1 MKNELTMQ
9 NDSSNSE
16 YSENSKYTFD
26 NFVVGP
32 SNKFAYAAAKAIAS
46 NPISKQETD
55 VANYNP
61 LVIYGVTSLGKTHL
75 LKAIKNEMSEK
86 YPDLAVILINAEEFA
101 NEYITALI
109 NKTVNEFQEKYRF
122 IDVFLVD
129 DIQFFAGKT
138 RTQEEFFYTFNV
150 LVGRGKQIVLTST
163 LHPNEI
169 EALDDRLCSR
179 LVSGLV
185 IEIQA
190 PETETRYSIILE
202 KAKALNLT
210 LDDDAV
216 EFIAN
221 KYKMNISQIN
231 GTIKRI
237 YASNALMCQQL
248 AFSVD
253 KNTVEK
259 ILYHSKPIPLKRVV
273 DEVSRATG
281 VSVEDIYSQKRTKAV
296 FAAKKLC
303 FYLISTVTEVSVEE
317 IGEEFKRSIETVL
330 DNIKN
335 VKNEL
340 NESQLLN
347 LLVTN
352 IIKNTNYELF

>member
-1 MKNELTMQ
+1 M
-9 NDSSNSE
+9 
-16 YSENSKYTFD
+16 
-26 NFVVGP
+26 
-32 SNKFAYAAAKAIAS
+32 
-46 NPISKQETD
+46 
-55 VANYNP
+55 
-61 LVIYGVTSLGKTHL
+61 
-75 LKAIKNEMSEK
+75 
-86 YPDLAVILINAEEFA
+86 
-101 NEYITALI
+101 
-109 NKTVNEFQEKYRF
+109 
-122 IDVFLVD
+122 
-129 DIQFFAGKT
+129 
-138 RTQEEFFYTFNV
+138 

-169 EALDDRLCSR
+169 ESLDDRFCSR

-185 IEIQA
+185 VEIQA
-190 PETETRYSIILE
+190 PEIETRCSIIHE

-210 LDDDAV
+210 IDDDAI
-216 EFIAN
+216 EYIAN
-221 KYKMNISQIN
+221 KYKTNISQIN
-231 GTIKRI
+231 GAIKRI

-248 AFSVD
+248 AFTVD

-303 FYLISTVTEVSVEE
+303 FYIISTVTEVSVEE